1 VFCYLGISSNDVAN
15 LDTLFN
21 TLKPVMTANWDKPP
35 RGENDYDINTN
46 RPNSLDDARDQ
57 IKRGGYC
64 LQDEEQWP
72 DEAWELFFDTGHVL
86 FCQAFFV
93 FCDAEDNIV
102 PHCASK
108 HCAMLNRI
116 YESLFANCESTEVFN
131 QLFPHMSTLLGFINA
146 GVRQLEGERAKELAK
161 LVFEALLKN
170 IAGSL
175 TICPVSSLYWYVIK
189 FAVHCQPPAS
199 F

>member
-46 RPNSLDDARDQ
+46 RPNSLDDAREQ
-57 IKRGGYC
+57 TKRGGYC
-64 LQDEEQWP
+64 LKDSDSWP
-72 DEAWELFFDTGHVL
+72 DDAWDFFFDVGNVL
-86 FCQAFFV
+86 FCEAFFE
-93 FCDAEDNIV
+93 FCDKEDNILL
-102 PHCASK
+102 HCASK

-116 YESLFANCESTEVFN
+116 QESLFANCDESALYSRYINNEDVIRVF
-131 QLFPHMSTLLGFINA
+131 IKA
-146 GVRQLEGERAKELAK
+146 GLRRLEGEKARELAK
-161 LVFEALLKN
+161 IVFDALLKYL
-170 IAGSL
+170 ASL
-175 TICPVSSLYWYVIK
+175 MICPMSSLYWYVIK
-189 FAVHCQPPAS
+189 FAMHCQPPSS